1 VARSG
6 AAVPVRYHSPL
17 PTEDQAREEPP
28 LARAKKT
35 DRAEARRR
43 HRAQVA
49 DETGASASGQTG
61 AASPS
66 GSGTGAPP
74 PGGLFGGILSSIKRP
89 DVLADLR
96 AAPAVLLA
104 RPWILAPF
112 GLVIVG
118 AVLAATGNMAS
129 GSIEATA
136 VALLL
141 AQPTLLYFVV
151 GYLAPRGS
159 YIFGAV
165 LGLFAAVLY
174 VVIVLNKLG
183 PDVAGGDITS
193 GALSYVLIQVMSGAL
208 FAGFASWYRSFLRTA
223 GERNRQRSEERR
235 RAEQR
240 EQRRT
245 ASKPAASPKPQSQP
259 AVPASPSPATQSTV
273 QSLLNRFRPGR

>member
-1 VARSG
+1 
-6 AAVPVRYHSPL
+6 
-17 PTEDQAREEPP
+17 

-35 DRAEARRR
+35 DRAAARRR
-43 HRAQVA
+43 HRALVG
-49 DETGASASGQTG
+49 ETGTGASGQTG

-66 GSGTGAPP
+66 EPGTGAPP
-74 PGGLFGGILSSIKRP
+74 PGLFGGILSSIRRP
-89 DVLADLR
+89 NVLEDLR
-96 AAPAVLLA
+96 ATPSVLLA

-118 AVLAATGNMAS
+118 AVLAAVGNLAS

-159 YIFGAV
+159 YIFGAA

-183 PDVAGGDITS
+183 PEATGGGDLTS
-193 GALSYVLIQVMSGAL
+193 GALSYALIQVMSGAL

-240 EQRRT
+240 EQRRA
-245 ASKPAASPKPQSQP
+245 ASKPAASPKPQPQP
-259 AVPASPSPATQSTV
+259 AAPASPGPATQSTV

>member
-1 VARSG
+1 
-6 AAVPVRYHSPL
+6 
-17 PTEDQAREEPP
+17 

-49 DETGASASGQTG
+49 EETGASASGQTG
-61 AASPS
+61 TASS
-66 GSGTGAPP
+66 SESGTGAPP

-96 AAPAVLLA
+96 ATPSVLLG
-104 RPWILAPF
+104 RPWILVPF

-118 AVLAATGNMAS
+118 AVLAAVGNMAA

-174 VVIVLNKLG
+174 VIIVLNKLG
-183 PDVAGGDITS
+183 PDVSGGDVTS
-193 GALSYVLIQVMSGAL
+193 GALSYVMIQVISGAL
-208 FAGFASWYRSFLRTA
+208 FAGFASWYRSFLRSA
-223 GERNRQRSEERR
+223 GERNRQRAEERR
-235 RAEQR
+235 KAEQR

-245 ASKPAASPKPQSQP
+245 ATAKPQPKPQPQSAAAPPQ
-259 AVPASPSPATQSTV
+259 AHATQSAA

>member
-1 VARSG
+1 
-6 AAVPVRYHSPL
+6 
-17 PTEDQAREEPP
+17 
-28 LARAKKT
+28 
-35 DRAEARRR
+35 
-43 HRAQVA
+43 
-49 DETGASASGQTG
+49 
-61 AASPS
+61 
-66 GSGTGAPP
+66 
-74 PGGLFGGILSSIKRP
+74 LSSIKRP

-118 AVLAATGNMAS
+118 AFLAATGNMAS

-183 PDVAGGDITS
+183 PDVTGGDITT
-193 GALSYVLIQVMSGAL
+193 GALSYVLIQVMSGGL
-208 FAGFASWYRSFLRTA
+208 FAGFASWYRSFLRSA

-245 ASKPAASPKPQSQP
+245 ASKPAASPKPQPQP
-259 AVPASPSPATQSTV
+259 AAPASPGPATQSTM